1 VIDDLNPLF
10 THLSNSMIQLSIS
23 LSKGCKLSSN
33 VNDELCSIYQDG
45 GDHFAVM
52 DIHGLFT

>member
-1 VIDDLNPLF
+1 LQLPTDLHFDQVSL
-10 THLSNSMIQLSIS
+10 HELSIS

-33 VNDELCSIYQDG
+33 VNDELCSICQDE